1 MLIEETHFFGGWGG
15 RKMACTSSTL
25 EQLHCG
31 HQCYVKPPVHSYM
44 VPLSK
49 SSLKT
54 FVILEA
60 SVYDAQF

>member
-1 MLIEETHFFGGWGG
+1 
-15 RKMACTSSTL
+15 MACTSSTL
-25 EQLHCG
+25 GQLHCG